1 MKGVWWLALA
11 AGAAAALPKKQ
22 EHNLM
27 KLPSFR
33 GVAEVR
39 SSLPGRMRLYV
50 PTIQQQP
57 ELARQMAAQLEGTGV
72 IHQVALQP
80 VTGSVLIRYDE
91 ARVQASVVL
100 GAVMKLMGLDEK
112 IKAAP
117 VSKARQGV
125 ALLLRSVNQG
135 VLDATGDLLD
145 ALTLAAG
152 ALTIAALRSKKLE
165 GWASPGAM
173 TLLWWASKLFGAQD
187 YE

>member
-39 SSLPGRMRLYV
+39 SSLPGHMRLYV
-50 PTIQQQP
+50 PAIRQQP
-57 ELARQMAAQLEGTGV
+57 ELARQMATQLEGTGV

-91 ARVQASVVL
+91 VGCRPAWCWGQS
-100 GAVMKLMGLDEK
+100 
-112 IKAAP
+112 
-117 VSKARQGV
+117 
-125 ALLLRSVNQG
+125 
-135 VLDATGDLLD
+135 
-145 ALTLAAG
+145 
-152 ALTIAALRSKKLE
+152 
-165 GWASPGAM
+165 
-173 TLLWWASKLFGAQD
+173 
-187 YE
+187 

>member
-50 PTIQQQP
+50 PAIRQQP
-57 ELARQMAAQLEGTGV
+57 ELARQMATQLEGTGV

-80 VTGSVLIRYDE
+80 VTSSVLIRYDE

-112 IKAAP
+112 IKTAP

-145 ALTLAAG
+145 APTLAAG